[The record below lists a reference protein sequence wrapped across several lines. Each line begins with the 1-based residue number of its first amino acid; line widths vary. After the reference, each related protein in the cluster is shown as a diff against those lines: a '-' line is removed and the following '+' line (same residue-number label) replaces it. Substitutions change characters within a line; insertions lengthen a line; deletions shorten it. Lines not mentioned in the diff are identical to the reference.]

1 MPVPVGIA
9 ALAGLAAVP
18 ALSYLIEALR
28 SVPATPQDLD
38 WASATPV
45 RWIDVDGMQL
55 RYIAAGAGVPIVLLH
70 TLRTQLDMFQK
81 VIPPLAERFR
91 VYALDYPGHGY
102 SDIPERDYSPE
113 LFVTAVAGFLET
125 LGIEGA
131 VVVGESIG
139 GTIGLLLAARNNKR
153 VRAVVAVNP
162 YDYDAGRGLRR
173 SSLLANVV
181 FGVSNVPILGGT
193 VMRLRSYPVE
203 KRIFEGGVARK
214 SSLPPR
220 LARGMYRVGNRKGHY
235 VALMS
240 LVRHWPEWERA
251 RQEYGAIQ
259 RPVFL
264 LYGAQDW
271 SHESEREANRRAIPG
286 ARMRVVPHTGHFFAL
301 DDPDELI
308 RSVREFTDLL
318 REPSPVVKP

>member
-1 MPVPVGIA
+1 MTVPVGIA

-18 ALSYLIEALR
+18 ALSYLVEALR
-28 SVPATPQDLD
+28 SAPATPQELD
-38 WASATPV
+38 WAPGIPI
-45 RWIDVDGMQL
+45 RWIEVDGMKL
-55 RYIAAGAGVPIVLLH
+55 RYIAAGSGVPIVLLH

-81 VIPPLAERFR
+81 VIPPLAEHFR

-102 SDIPERDYSPE
+102 SDIPEREYSPE
-113 LFVTAVAGFLET
+113 LFVTAVAGFLEA
-125 LGIEGA
+125 LGIEDA

-139 GTIGLLLAARNNKR
+139 ATIGLLLAARNNRR
-153 VRAVVAVNP
+153 VRGVIAVNP

-173 SSLLANVV
+173 SSLLANIL
-181 FGVSNVPILGGT
+181 FGVNNVPVLGGT

-203 KRIFEGGVARK
+203 KWIFEGGVAKR

-220 LARGMYRVGNRKGHY
+220 LAHELHRVGDRKGHY

-264 LYGAQDW
+264 VYGDQDW
-271 SHESEREANRRAIPG
+271 SREPEREANRRAIPG
-286 ARMRVVPHTGHFFAL
+286 ARMRIVPNAGHFFAL

-308 RSVREFTDLL
+308 RSVREFIDVL
-318 REPSPVVKP
+318 REPSTAVKP